1 LQNLNEYDGDAS
13 CSLDKPATLMSH
25 KNYDMEDIVNSPEF
39 SHPELVKEMPISG
52 DYNTNQYLVYFIIV
66 IILLEFTLQYIHER
80 GLVDPVLLKAS
91 PKDLEMRF
99 IHFTNSLK
107 SISIPIDIRLMY
119 SNLLINI
126 VHYFSTNI
134 SIFSMPEDGDNFSV
148 NNVLEEVGERQI
160 EVVEVSE
167 QKGKSMK
174 LSEFIKYYL

>member
-1 LQNLNEYDGDAS
+1 
-13 CSLDKPATLMSH
+13 
-25 KNYDMEDIVNSPEF
+25 
-39 SHPELVKEMPISG
+39 
-52 DYNTNQYLVYFIIV
+52 
-66 IILLEFTLQYIHER
+66 
-80 GLVDPVLLKAS
+80 
-91 PKDLEMRF
+91 MRF